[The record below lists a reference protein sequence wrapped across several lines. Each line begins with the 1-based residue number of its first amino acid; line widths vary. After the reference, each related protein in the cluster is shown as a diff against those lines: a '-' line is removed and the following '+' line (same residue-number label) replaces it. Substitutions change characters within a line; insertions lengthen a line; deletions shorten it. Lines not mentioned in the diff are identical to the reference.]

1 MAGSRKSR
9 KSREESSAYRPVFSP
24 EERKIR
30 ARRSLAAHYRRS
42 AAARE
47 LKNQRTREWR
57 LLKKLERQKAKRSW
71 DEPRAKKAVE
81 VESEDEEGV
90 DDEMER
96 MSSPAT
102 GNPRERTPT
111 LQEIDV
117 EQDSPREPLGW
128 EGEIE
133 EDEELA
139 SQVLT
144 TMLLERQR
152 ESRTRTPPR
161 EATTMAAAETRAC
174 LPPGTQRPRWSPL
187 PPSSPPPPSSPEET
201 EDHGPAQPKR
211 RGWVSPG
218 EWDEPGSPLPSG
230 VGRMPWPQLFKRW
243 ARKGDAG
250 RDDE

>member
-9 KSREESSAYRPVFSP
+9 KSREESSAYRPV
-24 EERKIR
+24 RKENTGSLVSGS
-30 ARRSLAAHYRRS
+30 ALSQERRSTRTQKSKDTRMAH
-42 AAARE
+42 
-47 LKNQRTREWR
+47 R
-57 LLKKLERQKAKRSW
+57 LLKKSERQNAKRSW
-71 DEPRAKKAVE
+71 DKPRTKKAVE
-81 VESEDEEGV
+81 VESEDEEV

-117 EQDSPREPLGW
+117 EQDSPRAPLGW

-201 EDHGPAQPKR
+201 EHHGPAQPKR

-230 VGRMPWPQLFKRW
+230 VGRMSWRHLFKRW